1 MRSLCF
7 AVLFA
12 AGAAV
17 AQNYPNK
24 PVTVVV
30 PFSAG
35 GPTDTIARLLGERM
49 SRSLGQTV
57 LVENTAGA
65 AGSIAFGRVA
75 RATPD
80 GYLVGI
86 GHIGPNV
93 FNGAIYHLQ
102 YDLLKDFEP
111 VAMVA
116 TNPQILVG
124 KTT

>member
-1 MRSLCF
+1 MKALLI
-7 AVLFA
+7 AVI
-12 AGAAV
+12 AAV
-17 AQNYPNK
+17 SGVAAAQGYPNK
-24 PVTVVV
+24 PITMVV

-49 SRSLGQTV
+49 SRTLGQTV

-86 GHIGPNV
+86 
-93 FNGAIYHLQ
+93 
-102 YDLLKDFEP
+102 
-111 VAMVA
+111 A
-116 TNPQILVG
+116 TLAPTSSTARS
-124 KTT
+124 TTCNTTC